1 MLRRIQ
7 TSIKKHQLLSPGQH
21 VLVAVSGGADSVA
34 LLYALQELAPS
45 LGISLTA
52 VHLNHC
58 IRGKASDDDAAFV
71 MNLTAS
77 LNIPFV
83 QGRSD
88 VPRRARRKGLSLE
101 MAAREARYTFLG
113 RMARKVGADI
123 VATAH
128 TADDQVE
135 TILLKLTRGAGP
147 RGLSGIPREIT
158 LCGLRVVRPMLD
170 VTRNEIIAFL
180 GENGLS
186 WREDESNRD
195 VSFLRNRVRH
205 EVLPVLESK
214 LNPKIRDVL
223 LRTAEVISEEDR
235 WLENLAGAILVES
248 CIKNSGLSVSG
259 GHARHTKSGHSI
271 VGLECPES
279 FQSLPDK
286 PVLNIEALGKYP
298 LAARRRVL
306 RLWLACSG
314 VSAELID
321 FDTVGRIENLLQ
333 RKKGSGEV
341 NIAGNWTV
349 RRQYKQL
356 SMEASLHR
364 VSPPPFRVAVKIP
377 GETILPEPRLRVATS
392 LEPGVFK
399 AKAVGPG
406 ALPSRASISYQAVGR
421 KKVFV
426 RSWRAGDRMNPLGLN
441 GSKKLQDIFVD
452 QKVPAN
458 QRKRIPLFECCDE
471 IIWLPGYR
479 VAQGWQV
486 GDPAV
491 PSLQIQIERI

>member
-1 MLRRIQ
+1 MIKEIRSSIRR
-7 TSIKKHQLLSPGQH
+7 HQLLSPGQH

-101 MAAREARYTFLG
+101 MAAREARYAFLAK
-113 RMARKVGADI
+113 MARKVGADI

-147 RGLSGIPREIT
+147 RGLSGIPREVT

-235 WLENLAGAILVES
+235 WLDDLAGSIFSEC
-248 CIKNSGLSVSG
+248 CIKSG
-259 GHARHTKSGHSI
+259 GQPFRHARPTISGHSI
-271 VGLECPES
+271 VGLECPEG

-286 PVLNIEALGKYP
+286 PVLDIEALGKYP

-321 FDTVGRIENLLQ
+321 FDTVGRIEGLLQ

-349 RRQYKQL
+349 RRQYRQL
-356 SMEASLHR
+356 SMEPSLHR
-364 VSPPPFRVAVKIP
+364 VSPSPFRVAVKIP
-377 GETILPEPRLRVATS
+377 GETILPEPRLRVVTS

-426 RSWRAGDRMNPLGLN
+426 RSWRPGDRMKPLGMS

-458 QRKRIPLFECCDE
+458 QRKKIPLFECCDE
-471 IIWLPGYR
+471 IIWVPGYR
-479 VAQGWQV
+479 VGHGWQV
-486 GDPAV
+486 DDPTV
-491 PSLQIQIERI
+491 PALQIQIERI